1 MKKPARSGFDGVPV
15 GRYSGCELQGEN
27 MTLFWAAFFKPFFAL
42 IFAAIAWLIAKALYK
57 LIPEGKI
64 KRALYSPLPWF
75 RDRKQRR
82 WG

>member
-1 MKKPARSGFDGVPV
+1 
-15 GRYSGCELQGEN
+15 

-57 LIPEGKI
+57 LIPDGKI
-64 KRALYSPLPWF
+64 KRVLYSPLPWF